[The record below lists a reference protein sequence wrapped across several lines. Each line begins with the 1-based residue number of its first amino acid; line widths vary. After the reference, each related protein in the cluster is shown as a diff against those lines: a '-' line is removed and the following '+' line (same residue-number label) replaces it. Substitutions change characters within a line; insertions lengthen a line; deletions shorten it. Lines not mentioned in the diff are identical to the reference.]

1 MLGILRGVFR
11 GAKRGP
17 LSPKQGNKNFYK
29 GYGAKSAGRLT
40 SKGKK
45 RNELRASDSNWDFQ
59 CPCIAYST
67 KLCPRKF
74 YLAQMIPI

>member
-40 SKGKK
+40 SKGKNDK
-45 RNELRASDSNWDFQ
+45 TMCCMSLMLN
-59 CPCIAYST
+59 
-67 KLCPRKF
+67 
-74 YLAQMIPI
+74 